1 MKSNNTIRQLFIEFV
16 KDLLHPPVYGIVKS
30 VDEAK
35 RVCAVALG
43 GITRENVLLYGVID
57 DSKKGF
63 CFIPKIDSRVVISTI
78 SDTRSYVSLFSEI
91 DKVLMTVGDK
101 VEVAVDAEKL
111 YYKNDK
117 SELTVTAADLQFKN
131 DKTSLII
138 TGDKVEL
145 TSEAIELNGGKNNGL
160 VKVAEL
166 EKNLDSLKKYVE
178 AINTALPAAFTAV
191 GASMAAAGALG
202 ATSYQGAMAAQIIMF
217 EKMENDKIKH

>member
-1 MKSNNTIRQLFIEFV
+1 MKANNTIRQLFIEFV
-16 KDLLHPPVYGIVKS
+16 KDLLHPPQYAIVKS

-35 RVCAVALG
+35 RICSVMLG
-43 GITRENVLLYGVID
+43 GITRENVLLYGVLD

-63 CFIPKIDSRVVISTI
+63 CFIPKIDSKVVITTI

-91 DKVLMTVGDK
+91 DKVLVTIGDK
-101 VEVAVDAEKL
+101 VEVLVDAEKL

-117 SELTVTAADLQFKN
+117 SELTVSAKDLQFKN

-138 TGDKVEL
+138 TEDKVEL
-145 TSEAIELNGGKNNGL
+145 ASDAIEFNGGKNNGL
-160 VKVAEL
+160 VKIKEL

-178 AINTALPAAFTAV
+178 AINMALPSAFTAV
-191 GASMAAAGALG
+191 GAAMAAAGPLG
-202 ATSYQGAMAAQIIMF
+202 ATAYQGAMAGKIIMF